1 MRWNR
6 LFDDLEVQLDREL
19 DLEDRGLRQEEERLR
34 LGRLSLRER
43 IAALAAPGEPAAS
56 AVRVEIGDETFHVRP
71 TAFGRDWLAGDII
84 GEGPYPLACVIP
96 FASVTA
102 IVVTSESRI
111 AASLETERES
121 TARLMERIGLVFAL
135 RDLCRRRVGVS
146 IVTVT
151 GRVHGTIDRVAR
163 DHIDLAVHER
173 GVPRRT
179 RDVAEFRILPLTAI
193 RYLTME

>member
-43 IAALAAPGEPAAS
+43 ISTLSAPGES
-56 AVRVEIGDETFHVRP
+56 AVVPVRLELGDEAFDVRP

-84 GEGPYPLACVIP
+84 GDGPYALACVIP
-96 FASVTA
+96 FAAITA
-102 IVVTSESRI
+102 VVVRAEARI
-111 AASLETERES
+111 AASLDTERES
-121 TARLMERIGLVFAL
+121 TARLMERIGLAFAL

-146 IVTVT
+146 LVTVT
-151 GRVHGTIDRVAR
+151 GRLYGTIDRVAR
-163 DHIDLAVHER
+163 DHLDLAVHER

-179 RDVAEFRILPLTAI
+179 RDVAEFRIVPLAAI